1 MLFCCQ
7 LSTLV
12 KSLPRSGE
20 IINHLIFESKALE
33 SLDLLKGEMLTE
45 TSSYIKNG
53 AIYLTAPLVRKPR
66 FVVLFSCY
74 AMAASFSCSFLILRP
89 NTK

>member
-7 LSTLV
+7 LSALV

-45 TSSYIKNG
+45 ASSYIKKRCN
-53 AIYLTAPLVRKPR
+53 
-66 FVVLFSCY
+66 LFDCTVSWKTTSCD
-74 AMAASFSCSFLILRP
+74 FI
-89 NTK
+89 

>member
-7 LSTLV
+7 LSALV
-12 KSLPRSGE
+12 NSLPRNGE

-33 SLDLLKGEMLTE
+33 SLDLLKREMLTE

-53 AIYLTAPLVRKPR
+53 AIYSTAPLVGKPR

>member
-12 KSLPRSGE
+12 KSLLRSGE
-20 IINHLIFESKALE
+20 IINHLLFETKALE
-33 SLDLLKGEMLTE
+33 SLDLLKREMLTE

-66 FVVLFSCY
+66 LVVLFGCY

>member
-1 MLFCCQ
+1 MLLCCQ
-7 LSTLV
+7 LSAPV
-12 KSLPRSGE
+12 NSLPRNGE
-20 IINHLIFESKALE
+20 IINQLIFESKEIE
-33 SLDLLKGEMLTE
+33 SLDLFKREMLTG

-53 AIYLTAPLVRKPR
+53 AIYSTAPLVGKPL

>member
-7 LSTLV
+7 LSALV
-12 KSLPRSGE
+12 KSLPRNGE
-20 IINHLIFESKALE
+20 IINHLFFESKE
-33 SLDLLKGEMLTE
+33 NDSLDLLKREMLTE

-53 AIYLTAPLVRKPR
+53 AISSTAPLVRKPR

-89 NTK
+89 KTK

>member
-7 LSTLV
+7 LSTLI
-12 KSLPRSGE
+12 KSLHRSGE

-33 SLDLLKGEMLTE
+33 SLDLLKRRDVHRNFLI
-45 TSSYIKNG
+45 YKNG
-53 AIYLTAPLVRKPR
+53 AIYSTAPLVGKPL

>member
-1 MLFCCQ
+1 
-7 LSTLV
+7 
-12 KSLPRSGE
+12 
-20 IINHLIFESKALE
+20 
-33 SLDLLKGEMLTE
+33 MLTE

-53 AIYLTAPLVRKPR
+53 AIYSTAPLVRKPR

>member
-1 MLFCCQ
+1 MLLCCQ

-12 KSLPRSGE
+12 KSLPCSGE

-53 AIYLTAPLVRKPR
+53 AIYSTAPLVRKPR

>member
-12 KSLPRSGE
+12 KSLHRSGE

-33 SLDLLKGEMLTE
+33 SLELLKREMLTG

-53 AIYLTAPLVRKPR
+53 AIYSTAPLVGKPR
-66 FVVLFSCY
+66 LVVLFSCY

>member
-1 MLFCCQ
+1 MLLCYQ
-7 LSTLV
+7 QSALV
-12 KSLPRSGE
+12 KSLPRNGK
-20 IINHLIFESKALE
+20 IINHLIFKSKALE
-33 SLDLLKGEMLTE
+33 SLDLLKGDMFTE

-53 AIYLTAPLVRKPR
+53 AISSTAPLVRKPR

-89 NTK
+89 KTK

>member
-1 MLFCCQ
+1 
-7 LSTLV
+7 
-12 KSLPRSGE
+12 
-20 IINHLIFESKALE
+20 
-33 SLDLLKGEMLTE
+33 MLTE

-53 AIYLTAPLVRKPR
+53 AIYSTAPLVGKPL

>member
-1 MLFCCQ
+1 MLLCCQ

-12 KSLPRSGE
+12 KSLPRNGE
-20 IINHLIFESKALE
+20 IINHLIFESKVLE
-33 SLDLLKGEMLTE
+33 SLDLLKGELLTK

-53 AIYLTAPLVRKPR
+53 AIYSTAPLVGKPR

>member
-20 IINHLIFESKALE
+20 IISHLIFESKALE
-33 SLDLLKGEMLTE
+33 SLVLLKREMLTE

-53 AIYLTAPLVRKPR
+53 AIYSTAPLVGKPL